1 MATYQKPGVYL
12 EETLLNGPNVAGNS
26 NAVTLFVGA
35 AERGPTTDPVRIESW
50 TDYVTYFGSF
60 GNAGDAETGTK
71 ALKTFLPYAVYS
83 FYQNGGRVAYVQRV
97 LSDDATDAVASVEVT
112 DGTDTAFIVE
122 ALSGGVWGNSLS
134 FTLEAEASGVGS
146 VDIYKLAV
154 FKTEYEQTNL
164 VEVFSN
170 ITVGGSSVVP
180 GTKTFVEAINDSI
193 YGSRLIKIANYD
205 NTVIPDTVSSPE
217 QLAGGTDGGTPTGAE
232 LQSAF
237 STAIPKIT
245 GPVVVN
251 VVGHIDAGGDFV
263 GAVID
268 PTGVTELQDRENVF
282 IINDGVESR
291 DGTVSASSYKATV
304 IGALD
309 SAVGRT
315 SYAAS
320 YAPWIVV
327 GDPSTGNGGTVT
339 IPPGGAVAGI
349 FARTDATQGVY
360 KSPAGIQANI
370 TNAVGVDVV
379 WSDTE
384 LGALNSTN
392 HINVIRPL
400 AGSGICVMGARTNKR
415 FNADRYI
422 SARRT
427 LIYLKESLR
436 NSTEFAVFEN
446 NDERL
451 WARLRATADRVLRPV
466 WANGGL
472 RGNTADDAYYIVC
485 DNTVNTP
492 AIIASGEVR
501 MEIGVA
507 LEYPAEFVVIRI
519 SQFESGTA

>member
-1 MATYQKPGVYL
+1 M
-12 EETLLNGPNVAGNS
+12 
-26 NAVTLFVGA
+26 
-35 AERGPTTDPVRIESW
+35 
-50 TDYVTYFGSF
+50 
-60 GNAGDAETGTK
+60 
-71 ALKTFLPYAVYS
+71 
-83 FYQNGGRVAYVQRV
+83 
-97 LSDDATDAVASVEVT
+97 
-112 DGTDTAFIVE
+112 
-122 ALSGGVWGNSLS
+122 
-134 FTLEAEASGVGS
+134 
-146 VDIYKLAV
+146 
-154 FKTEYEQTNL
+154 
-164 VEVFSN
+164 
-170 ITVGGSSVVP
+170 
-180 GTKTFVEAINDSI
+180 
-193 YGSRLIKIANYD
+193 
-205 NTVIPDTVSSPE
+205 
-217 QLAGGTDGGTPTGAE
+217 
-232 LQSAF
+232 
-237 STAIPKIT
+237 
-245 GPVVVN
+245 
-251 VVGHIDAGGDFV
+251 
-263 GAVID
+263 
-268 PTGVTELQDRENVF
+268 
-282 IINDGVESR
+282 
-291 DGTVSASSYKATV
+291 
-304 IGALD
+304 
-309 SAVGRT
+309 GRT

-485 DNTVNTP
+485 DSTINTP